1 MIYFKDIRW
10 KNFLSTGNVW
20 TKVKLN
26 EHANTIIVGENG
38 SGKSTILDALCFV
51 LFNKPFR
58 KISKSQMLNSI
69 NMGGL
74 EVHVNFTI
82 GKTDY
87 IIKRGIKPALFEIYQ
102 DNTLLN
108 QPGSSRDYQKQLE
121 ETIIKLNFKS
131 FTQIVVLGASTFI
144 PFMQLSVAHRRE
156 VIEDLLDI
164 SIFSNMGK
172 LLKDRVA
179 DNRESIRDTD
189 YQIDLLMNKI
199 ETQQSY
205 IRKLK
210 EQNDDTIAT
219 FQGLIDGAQDEIN
232 DLSQL
237 SNTILLDIEKLSEQV
252 QPLKGEETKR
262 TKLDDIHK
270 RMSTKVKNIQK
281 KIQFFAETN
290 NCPTCSQEIDETIKK
305 QKIAEHEEQQKEI
318 YDGEDKLVDE
328 VAKLDKR
335 IMELMEK
342 QTELNSLQTQI
353 TENNSNIKS
362 LNKSIKKNQDE
373 IEKIKSTGVDSTD
386 AIETL
391 KTHED
396 DKRIY
401 ETKKE
406 ELVNEKEL
414 FGVAV
419 NMLKDDGIKQ
429 KIIKQY
435 VPVMNKLINKY
446 LAALDFFVL
455 FELDEQFNEV
465 IRSRHRDEFSYAS
478 FSEGEKMR
486 IDLALLFTWRAIA
499 KLKNSINTN
508 LLVLD
513 EVFDASLDNNGCD
526 EFLKLLNQLDNQT
539 NVFVI
544 SHKGDILAEKFRNQI
559 KFEKIKNFSR
569 IAA

>member
-1 MIYFKDIRW
+1 M
-10 KNFLSTGNVW
+10 S
-20 TKVKLN
+20 
-26 EHANTIIVGENG
+26 
-38 SGKSTILDALCFV
+38 
-51 LFNKPFR
+51 
-58 KISKSQMLNSI
+58 
-69 NMGGL
+69 GL
-74 EVHVNFTI
+74 EVHINFTI

-87 IIKRGIKPALFEIYQ
+87 IIKRGMKPAIFEIYQ

-108 QPGSSRDYQKQLE
+108 QPGSQRDYQKQLE
-121 ETIIKLNFKS
+121 ETILKLNYKS

-172 LLKDRVA
+172 LLKDRVSE
-179 DNRESIRDTD
+179 NKEMIRDTD
-189 YQIDLLMNKI
+189 YQIDVLMNKI
-199 ETQQSY
+199 DTQTSY
-205 IRKLK
+205 IRKIK

-237 SNTILLDIEKLSEQV
+237 SNNILEDIEKLSEQV
-252 QPLKGEETKR
+252 KPLKSEETKR

-270 RMSTKVKNIQK
+270 RMASKVKNIQK

-290 NCPTCSQEIDETIKK
+290 NCPTCSQEINESIKK
-305 QKIAEHEEQQKEI
+305 QKIAEHKEQQKEI
-318 YDGEDKLVDE
+318 HDGEDKLVEE

-335 IMELMEK
+335 IMELMKK

-391 KTHED
+391 KTFED
-396 DKRIY
+396 DKRVY
-401 ETKKE
+401 KTKKE
-406 ELVNEKEL
+406 ELINEREL
-414 FGVAV
+414 YNVASD
-419 NMLKDDGIKQ
+419 MLKDDGIKK

-465 IRSRHRDEFSYAS
+465 IKSRHRDEFSYAS

-499 KLKNSINTN
+499 KLKNSVNTN
-508 LLVLD
+508 LLLLD

-526 EFLKLLNQLDNQT
+526 EFLKLLNQLDNET

-544 SHKGDILAEKFRNQI
+544 SHKGDILAEKFKKEIR
-559 KFEKIKNFSR
+559 FEKIKNFSR

>member
-20 TKVKLN
+20 TEVTLN
-26 EHANTIIVGENG
+26 DHANTIIVGENG

-58 KISKSQMLNSI
+58 KISKSQMMNSI
-69 NMGGL
+69 NMAGL
-74 EVHVNFTI
+74 EVEINFSI
-82 GKTDY
+82 GKQNY
-87 IIKRGIKPALFEIYQ
+87 RIRRGMKPSVFEIYQ
-102 DNTLLN
+102 DDVLLN
-108 QPGSSRDYQKQLE
+108 QPGSQRDYQKQLE
-121 ETIIKLNFKS
+121 ETILKLNFKS

-144 PFMQLSVAHRRE
+144 PFMQLSVSHRRE

-179 DNRESIRDTD
+179 DNKESIRDTD
-189 YQIDLLMNKI
+189 YQIDLLQSKI
-199 ETQQSY
+199 DTQTSY

-219 FQGLIDGAQDEIN
+219 FQGLIDGAQNEIN

-237 SNTILLDIEKLSEQV
+237 SNNILEDIEKLSEQV
-252 QPLKGEETKR
+252 EPLKAEETKR

-270 RMSTKVKNIQK
+270 RMTTKVKNLQK

-318 YDGEDKLVDE
+318 HDGEDKLVEE

-335 IMELMEK
+335 IMELMKK

-396 DKRIY
+396 DKRLH

-406 ELVNEKEL
+406 ELINEKEL
-414 FGVAV
+414 YGVAV
-419 NMLKDDGIKQ
+419 NMLKDDGIKK

-465 IRSRHRDEFSYAS
+465 IKSRHRDEFSYAS

-486 IDLALLFTWRAIA
+486 IDLALLFTWRSIA

-508 LLVLD
+508 LLILD

-526 EFLKLLNQLDNQT
+526 EFLKLLNQLDSQT

-544 SHKGDILAEKFRNQI
+544 SHKGEILAEKFKKEIR
-559 KFEKIKNFSR
+559 FEKIKNFSR

>member
-1 MIYFKDIRW
+1 MIYFENIRW
-10 KNFLSTGNVW
+10 KNFLSTGNQW
-20 TKVKLN
+20 TDIPLN
-26 EHANTIIVGENG
+26 VHSNTIIVGENG
-38 SGKSTILDALCFV
+38 AGKSTILDALCFV

-74 EVHVNFTI
+74 EVEVKFRI
-82 GKTDY
+82 GKMNYT
-87 IIKRGIKPALFEIYQ
+87 IRRGMKPNIFEIHQ
-102 DNTLLN
+102 DSTLLN
-108 QPGSSRDYQKQLE
+108 QPGSARDYQKQLE
-121 ETIIKLNFKS
+121 ETILKLNFKS

-144 PFMQLSVAHRRE
+144 PFMQLSVSHRRE

-179 DNRESIRDTD
+179 ENKESIRDSD
-189 YQIDLLMNKI
+189 YQIDLLKTKI
-199 ETQQSY
+199 DTQQSY

-219 FQGLIDGAQDEIN
+219 FQSLIDGAQDEIN
-232 DLSQL
+232 DLTKL
-237 SNTILLDIEKLSEQV
+237 SNDIVERIEFLSEDV
-252 QPLKGEETKR
+252 APLKVNEKKKA
-262 TKLDDIHK
+262 KLVDIHNRMQRKIKNAEK
-270 RMSTKVKNIQK
+270 RID
-281 KIQFFAETN
+281 FFNDNAE
-290 NCPTCSQEIDETIKK
+290 CPTCSQDISDDIRESKISETNATILEVSEGDIELTK
-305 QKIAEHEEQQKEI
+305 QLAELDVKIIEMLSAQKT
-318 YDGEDKLVDE
+318 LV
-328 VAKLDKR
+328 
-335 IMELMEK
+335 EL
-342 QTELNSLQTQI
+342 QTEI
-353 TENNSNIKS
+353 AENNSSIKS
-362 LNKSIKKNQDE
+362 LNKSIQKNQNE
-373 IEKIKSTGVDSTD
+373 IEKIKDTGVDS
-386 AIETL
+386 AETYEKL
-391 KTHED
+391 KLYED
-396 DKRIY
+396 DKRLN
-401 ETKKE
+401 EQRKE
-406 ELVNEKEL
+406 ELINDREL
-414 FGVAV
+414 YGVAV
-419 NMLKDDGIKQ
+419 NMLKDDGIKK

-465 IRSRHRDEFSYAS
+465 IKSRHRDEFSYAS

-486 IDLALLFTWRAIA
+486 IDLALLFTWRSIA

-544 SHKGDILAEKFRNQI
+544 SHKGDILSEKFKNQI
-559 KFEKIKNFSR
+559 RFEKYKNFSR
-569 IAA
+569 VA

>member
-20 TKVKLN
+20 TKVKLD

-121 ETIIKLNFKS
+121 ETILKLNFKS

-205 IRKLK
+205 IRKIK

-219 FQGLIDGAQDEIN
+219 FQGLIDGAQEEIN

-237 SNTILLDIEKLSEQV
+237 SNNILKDIEKLSEEV

-305 QKIAEHEEQQKEI
+305 QKIAEHEDQQKEI
-318 YDGEDKLVDE
+318 HDGEDKLVEE

-335 IMELMEK
+335 IMELMKK

-419 NMLKDDGIKQ
+419 NMLKDDGIKK

-544 SHKGDILAEKFRNQI
+544 SHKGDILAEKFRNQN

>member
-232 DLSQL
+232 DLSQT
-237 SNTILLDIEKLSEQV
+237 SNTILLDIEKLSEKV
-252 QPLKGEETKR
+252 LPLKGEETKR

-419 NMLKDDGIKQ
+419 NMLKDDGIKK

>member
-237 SNTILLDIEKLSEQV
+237 SNTILLDVEKLSEQV

-270 RMSTKVKNIQK
+270 RMSAKVKNIQK

-419 NMLKDDGIKQ
+419 NMLKDDGIKK

>member
-237 SNTILLDIEKLSEQV
+237 SNTILLDVEKLSEQV

-270 RMSTKVKNIQK
+270 RMSAKVKNIQK

-419 NMLKDDGIKQ
+419 NMLKDDGIKK

-455 FELDEQFNEV
+455 FELDEQFNEI